1 MGILPLKKCVNCDKC
16 SFATKQPMFGVFAID
31 EILRYR
37 GTRFPGSRTLC
48 HPGHREDSGK
58 DISSAAKTAKKVSLD
73 AENGLTDAKHS
84 RPTSILSEL

>member
-1 MGILPLKKCVNCDKC
+1 MASPVWPP
-16 SFATKQPMFGVFAID
+16 APAID
-31 EILRYR
+31 V
-37 GTRFPGSRTLC
+37 S
-48 HPGHREDSGK
+48 HREDSGK